1 VNSFPGLEG
10 IEETTGK
17 DIAREII
24 IAIQKKLN
32 WEIPT
37 VRPSALS
44 YLNNYKLPH

>member
-1 VNSFPGLEG
+1 FLDVNSFPGLEG
-10 IEETTGK
+10 IEETNGK

-44 YLNNYKLPH
+44 YINN